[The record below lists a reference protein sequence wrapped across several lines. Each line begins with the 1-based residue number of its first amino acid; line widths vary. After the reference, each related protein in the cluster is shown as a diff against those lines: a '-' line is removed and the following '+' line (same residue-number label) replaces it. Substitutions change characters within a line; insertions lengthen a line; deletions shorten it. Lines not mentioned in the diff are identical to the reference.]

1 MFLFSFFLDPFFRI
15 LSRDFFSSYVFLSD
29 CGNKPS
35 TGTSRKTEQVNDRT
49 DFCCLRKL
57 ACIAGGFKQTVAN

>member
-1 MFLFSFFLDPFFRI
+1 MFLFSFFYI
-15 LSRDFFSSYVFLSD
+15 VFSDTFTSLFWSYLFLSD
-29 CGNKPS
+29 YGSKPS
-35 TGTSRKTEQVNDRT
+35 TSTSRKTEQVNNRT